1 MKSANPENEYIPID
15 LRISV
20 RRETL
25 RLISEMAEDMG
36 ISINE
41 VFSFLAEDSVI
52 DLELLEDLN
61 EIEIPSKCS
70 IDDLKNALLKKNKK
84 ILIKPHPNFYNGSLG
99 QSAKW
104 DKIIYDKFVKR
115 FSNNDNL
122 FFLNKPTQNYHLL
135 KKLNIISSVLMA
147 VDMTTDYIY
156 QLNLDHIFHL
166 LSMLRL
172 LN

>member
-1 MKSANPENEYIPID
+1 MKSASSENEYIPLD

-25 RLISEMAEDMG
+25 RLISEMAQDMG

-70 IDDLKNALLKKNKK
+70 LNDLKNALLKK
-84 ILIKPHPNFYNGSLG
+84 
-99 QSAKW
+99 
-104 DKIIYDKFVKR
+104 
-115 FSNNDNL
+115 
-122 FFLNKPTQNYHLL
+122 
-135 KKLNIISSVLMA
+135 
-147 VDMTTDYIY
+147 
-156 QLNLDHIFHL
+156 
-166 LSMLRL
+166 RL
-172 LN
+172 C